1 MEVSCSVFCP
11 LLMVVI
17 PVFAISFIPYG
28 LISFITAF
36 ILSGFPV
43 VSTVIFFGVTSMM
56 CALNILVHCIISDFA
71 CYVDMYFYWCR
82 LSYQTVSSF
91 IFRTFMILGVCLLVL
106 DLFLVFCQP
115 YVVTFIL
122 DASLFLFYNG
132 EMFFLVC

>member
-1 MEVSCSVFCP
+1 
-11 LLMVVI
+11 MVVI
-17 PVFAISFIPYG
+17 PVFAIFFIPYG

-43 VSTVIFFGVTSMM
+43 VSTVFFFGVTSMM

-91 IFRTFMILGVCLLVL
+91 IFRTFMTSRGLFACFRFVPGVLS
-106 DLFLVFCQP
+106 
-115 YVVTFIL
+115 T
-122 DASLFLFYNG
+122 
-132 EMFFLVC
+132 VCCDVYS